1 MLKSDMNSILQ
12 HIFEKNS
19 NQVRMATPLGLGK
32 PNHLLN
38 AIYDYAVQNPKSR
51 LSIYTALS
59 LAPPSVSEDLAERF
73 FKPFSERQW
82 GKDYPVLKYYKAAQ
96 KDQLPENIKVH
107 EFYFQAGSAL
117 GSSQL
122 QQKYQSVNYTHVA
135 ENVFNTNV
143 NVIVQLIAKKESTQ
157 GTSYSLSCNP
167 DLTLDV
173 HDLYQRAS
181 KKLMIIGVVH
191 PDLPFLEGDA
201 EVGSEFFEAIL
212 DENKKSHELFAL
224 PRLPISLE
232 DHLIGFYSSLFV
244 KDGGTIQI
252 GIGSLS
258 DAIVHSLKIR
268 QTNQKS
274 YLKRIKALNLKQDQ
288 IHTETFQQGLYGLT
302 EMLTDSFM
310 HLRQAG
316 ILKRHVIDE
325 STGTKTFVHGSF
337 ILGSKD
343 FYQWLRDL
351 KGEDLTG
358 LRMTR
363 VSKVNDLYDP
373 KETLLR
379 QQRVHARFFNTTMQM
394 SLLGEAASE
403 TLPDG
408 KVVSGVGGQYN
419 FVSMSHEL
427 KGARSILMLRSYR
440 WEKGGKRV
448 SNIIWNSTHF
458 TIPRHLR
465 DIIITEYGIAD
476 VRGKTDEECIQNILN
491 ITDSQFQQELLAK
504 AKKSKKISKNYEIP
518 EEYRHNTPENLY
530 KLKAFFPDEFHPFPF
545 GSDFTPEEERLAL
558 ALDQLKEDQKKSILV
573 ILERLFQ
580 AAPSADLYAAE
591 LSRLNLLKPKKLVDR
606 IYRKLVLQYLHQT
619 KLS

>member
-1 MLKSDMNSILQ
+1 MNDIL
-12 HIFEKNS
+12 HLIFDKNG
-19 NQVRMATPLGLGK
+19 NDVRMATPLGLGK

-38 AIYDYAVQNPKSR
+38 AIFDHAEKNPNTK
-51 LSIYTALS
+51 LSIFTALS
-59 LAPPSVSEDLAERF
+59 LAPPSVTEDLAKRF
-73 FKPFSERQW
+73 FEPFSERQW

-96 KDQLPENIKVH
+96 KDQLPKNIKVH

-117 GSSQL
+117 SSSHL
-122 QQKYQSVNYTHVA
+122 QQNYQSVNYTHVA
-135 ENVFNTNV
+135 ENVFNTDI
-143 NVIVQLIAKKESTQ
+143 NVIVQIVAKKE
-157 GTSYSLSCNP
+157 TSNGVRYSLSCNP

-173 HDLYQRAS
+173 HDIYQKSS
-181 KKLMIIGVVH
+181 KNLMLIGVVH

-201 EVGSEFFEAIL
+201 EVGPEFFTAVL
-212 DENKKSHELFAL
+212 DDGKNNHELFAL
-224 PRLPISLE
+224 PRLPISIE
-232 DHLIGFYSSLFV
+232 DHMIGFYSSLFV

-268 QTNQKS
+268 QTNPAS
-274 YLKRIKALNLKQDQ
+274 YEKRIEITKVKHPQ
-288 IHTETFQQGLYGLT
+288 IHKETFEKGLYGLT

-310 HLRQAG
+310 HLRTAG

-325 STGTKTFVHGSF
+325 STGSKTFVHGSF
-337 ILGSKD
+337 FLGSKT

-351 KGEDLTG
+351 NTEDRPG

-465 DIIITEYGIAD
+465 DIVVTEYGIAD
-476 VRGKTDEECIQNILN
+476 VRGKSDEECIQNILN
-491 ITDSQFQQELLAK
+491 ITDSEFQQGLLAE
-504 AKKSKKISKNYEIP
+504 AKKNKKISMNYEIP
-518 EEYRHNTPENLY
+518 REFCQNTPE
-530 KLKAFFPDEFHPFPF
+530 KLNTLRKKFKDELSPFPF
-545 GSDFTPEEERLAL
+545 GSDFTPEEENLAQ
-558 ALDQLKEDQKKSILV
+558 ALEKLKEDQKKSALV
-573 ILERLFQ
+573 LIK
-580 AAPSADLYAAE
+580 
-591 LSRLNLLKPKKLVDR
+591 NLLKPSPNKNLFSAELERVNLKEPKKMIDKVYQR
-606 IYRKLVLQYLHQT
+606 LVLYYLNEI
-619 KLS
+619 KMS